1 MAPPATP
8 NSADFPNPVRAS
20 AATLKLLE
28 DLHAKSLE
36 QEAGTDLMTVP
47 KEQFKQ
53 VLSDKFIALD
63 QNKCQFVYQLLKATR
78 ARTVVEVAEGLVMQA
93 DHRLERHTVSRLSTL
108 RSRSSTIPAERVP

>member
-8 NSADFPNPVRAS
+8 NSDDFPNPVRAS
-20 AATLKLLE
+20 RATLKLLE

-78 ARTVVEVAEGLVMQA
+78 ARTVVEVA
-93 DHRLERHTVSRLSTL
+93 VSVEN
-108 RSRSSTIPAERVP
+108 A